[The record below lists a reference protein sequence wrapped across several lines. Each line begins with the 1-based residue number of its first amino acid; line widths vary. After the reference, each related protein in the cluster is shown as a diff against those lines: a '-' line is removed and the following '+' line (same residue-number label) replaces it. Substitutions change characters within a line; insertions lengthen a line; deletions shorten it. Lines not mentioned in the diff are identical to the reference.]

1 MSELCQFDK
10 SPLVLGAGM
19 SLTAVIELFE
29 DMGSNPKYEYCQVL
43 ADHIKKVAH
52 PSVRNVGTIGGNLML
67 KHQYPDFPSDIFLLL
82 ETAGATLVIRN
93 PDNSET
99 ISSPVEFLTLNM
111 TKKILYKIQMP
122 EISGKVFTYKTMQRH
137 INTHAYVNAGLNIRL
152 NSDFIVQTKPVL
164 VFGGISPDFVH
175 AKNTEN
181 YLVGKD
187 LKDGNV
193 LKMALETLKNET
205 VPDQNPVM
213 ASPEYRIH
221 LVQALF
227 YRVSVYFGAK
237 IQILRIMIVDPSER
251 L

>member
-1 MSELCQFDK
+1 
-10 SPLVLGAGM
+10 M
-19 SLTAVIELFE
+19 SLNAVIALFE
-29 DMGSNPKYEYCQVL
+29 EMASQTKYKYCQVL

-82 ETAGATLVIRN
+82 ETVGATLVIRN
-93 PDNSET
+93 PDNTET
-99 ISSPVEFLTLNM
+99 ISTPLNFLNLDM

-122 EISGKVFTYKTMQRH
+122 QISGQVFTYKTMQRH
-137 INTHAYVNAGLNIRL
+137 INTHAYVNAGLTIQL
-152 NSDFIVQTKPVL
+152 NSEFIVQSKPIL
-164 VFGGISPDFVH
+164 VFGGISEDFVH
-175 AKNTEN
+175 ATNTEN

-193 LKMALETLKNET
+193 LKEALETLKNET

-213 ASPEYRIH
+213 ATPEYRVH

-227 YRVSVYFGAK
+227 YRVS
-237 IQILRIMIVDPSER
+237 
-251 L
+251 